1 MNGVYRAK
9 RGIAH
14 LRVLTRE
21 QARPGVLFELR
32 KANGALVDDDAEERK
47 LELCAAVFR
56 YASTIQGDL
65 AEENVSKVVDSG
77 GSTTSAFSIRYLS
90 WTKDVAQSEEVLQ
103 KTSATKFIS
112 VNKGIIARCTPT
124 HSRFA
129 FHRRGG

>member
-32 KANGALVDDDAEERK
+32 KANGALVDDDAEERE

-77 GSTTSAFSIRYLS
+77 GSTTSAFSI
-90 WTKDVAQSEEVLQ
+90 
-103 KTSATKFIS
+103 
-112 VNKGIIARCTPT
+112 
-124 HSRFA
+124 
-129 FHRRGG
+129 